1 MREGPHD
8 CVVLWLILS
17 VSFLA
22 NLAVLEIFT
31 PKIKTLWMRS
41 VMVVGGLLL
50 IVALPIIN
58 QVARCGR

>member
-1 MREGPHD
+1 
-8 CVVLWLILS
+8 VVLWLILS

-22 NLAVLEIFT
+22 NLAVLGIFT